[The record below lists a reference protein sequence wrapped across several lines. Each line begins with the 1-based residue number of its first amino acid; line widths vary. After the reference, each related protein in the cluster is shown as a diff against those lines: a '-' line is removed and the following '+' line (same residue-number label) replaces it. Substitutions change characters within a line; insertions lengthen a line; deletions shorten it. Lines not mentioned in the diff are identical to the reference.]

1 MDTRVYVNEREACSK
16 ASDGV
21 STAAFPDPCWSPG
34 PSVVPYPNT
43 SKADALSNGTA
54 TVFIQNSMVAQ
65 EDRSF
70 FSTSTGDEPATNGL
84 AKGVMTGVI
93 KGKAYF
99 RSWSL
104 NVKFEGYGVARHQDL
119 MTHNHGSFPSNTPT
133 FPYISRGVFGGLKA
147 CDKENTQV
155 EKRCEPDKDNSETQQ
170 NLKKESKL
178 RKALAKKKLKQN
190 KKNSK
195 KWHWT
200 DDHCAGLETKISGKT
215 PEDMQKAAKEYMDD
229 ISESIQT
236 LKSEL
241 DYVNALKSKLTDMAE
256 NAAMKAMGKVVVKA
270 GAKQVAGSVVPVWGN
285 AAMAVWTLGDIA
297 YSGFE
302 ISSIKSA
309 AEEGLEQIKVLS
321 EKADDIKKLMSE
333 AEAYKN
339 LSPEEQIE
347 KAQKLA
353 EDTQEIL
360 AALNACARAR
370 KCNLVPYSVK
380 NATSGVK
387 GRDARKSKVEPSN
400 NGGCCKGQT
409 GHHLIY
415 SNMLR
420 DVCQNYDEAIAPTVC
435 VEGTSWHGG
444 SHGRIHTAMDDEI
457 TRLVKENKLTNNTM
471 SMQQAIDAAVRSHKK
486 TFPYAD
492 CSNKCIRAQLESYYL
507 PMCKDARL
515 PANDSRGNPITV
527 EKERE
532 R

>member
-1 MDTRVYVNEREACSK
+1 MNTRVYVNKREICSK
-16 ASDGV
+16 ASDGA

-34 PSVVPYPNT
+34 PTIVPYPNT
-43 SKADALSNGTA
+43 SSADALSNGTA

-104 NVKFEGYGVARHQDL
+104 NMKFEGYGVTRHQDL

-133 FPYISRGVFGGLKA
+133 FPYISRGIFGGLEA

-155 EKRCEPDKDNSETQQ
+155 EKHCEPDEDNSEVKQE
-170 NLKKESKL
+170 LKKESHLK
-178 RKALAKKKLKQN
+178 KALVRRKKIQN
-190 KKNSK
+190 KKNSN

-200 DDHCAGLETKISGKT
+200 DDHCSGLEIKISGKN
-215 PEDMQKAAKEYMDD
+215 PEKIAKEFMDD
-229 ISESIQT
+229 ISDSIEA

-241 DYVNALKSKLTDMAE
+241 DYVSALKSKLTDMAE
-256 NAAMKAMGKVVVKA
+256 NAASKAFGKVIVKA
-270 GAKQVAGSVVPVWGN
+270 GIKQTAGSTLPFWGN
-285 AAMAVWTLGDIA
+285 LAMAAWTLGDA
-297 YSGFE
+297 VYSGFE
-302 ISSIKSA
+302 VSSIKSA
-309 AEEGLEQIKVLS
+309 AEEGLEQVEILS
-321 EKADDIKKLMSE
+321 EKADEIKRLIKE
-333 AEAYKN
+333 TENYKN

-353 EDTQEIL
+353 EDTQDIL
-360 AALNACARAR
+360 ASLNACVRAR

-380 NATSGVK
+380 NAIK
-387 GRDARKSKVEPSN
+387 GAKGSKVESAK

-415 SNMLR
+415 SNLLR
-420 DVCQNYDEAIAPTVC
+420 DTCKNYNEAIAPTVC
-435 VEGTSWHGG
+435 VEGTSWHSG

-457 TRLVKENKLTNNTM
+457 TYLVNNNKLDNNTI
-471 SMQQAIDAAVRSHKK
+471 SMQQAIDAAINSHKK
-486 TFPYAD
+486 TFPYAN
-492 CSNKCIRAQLESYYL
+492 CSNRCIKAQLENYYL
-507 PMCKDARL
+507 SMCKDAKL
-515 PANDSRGNPITV
+515 PVKDSRGNPIII